1 MKTAYFISLT
11 AFAVGMSAATLEARP
26 TDKSIAE
33 TRLKLDPRSSDIRY
47 MNFNTQKQNG
57 CSTYV
62 DAGENRSILYE
73 RDNLT
78 KLVRVY
84 QT

>member
-1 MKTAYFISLT
+1 MKTACFIYLT

-33 TRLKLDPRSSDIRY
+33 TRLKLGPRSSDIRY

-62 DAGENRSILYE
+62 DAGENRFDRMYNTIDPTNCNSP
-73 RDNLT
+73 R
-78 KLVRVY
+78 
-84 QT
+84 